1 MFLGLRE
8 HGVRSNP
15 RGIKIKGI
23 PKLGPT
29 QSSHP
34 AQFGEVKNKGWRI

>member
-23 PKLGPT
+23 PKLGPPSLLT
-29 QSSHP
+29 RRNL
-34 AQFGEVKNKGWRI
+34 ER